1 MKFLI
6 ISDIHSNLE
15 ALVSVFSDLHN
26 NNEKIDRILIPGDI
40 VGYGPNPNECCSIVR
55 FLKNGKTYLKNEIQ
69 AIVQELDLD
78 EADKNNIIDFIFSM
92 SKKANVVAGNHDREV
107 IGQPSLC
114 SIMSAS
120 AGNAARWTTKVLKKD
135 NSRFLDS
142 LLYKSKIRK
151 FGIELV
157 HSTPVYPQGYR
168 YVKNAATLN
177 YDILHSSITVSGHT
191 HKPSAYLYT
200 KQKRNISASVFIPT
214 DQFDNRLMLVERES
228 MERQE
233 TFDVLLRPGQRYYIN
248 AGSVGQP
255 RDGTPKASYM
265 IYDTVAKKASLKK
278 SAYNTEVVKKK
289 VLKATL
295 PFDLAERIVKGI

>member
-1 MKFLI
+1 MKLLI
-6 ISDIHSNLE
+6 MSDIHSNLE

-40 VGYGPNPNECCSIVR
+40 VGYGPNPNECCAIVR
-55 FLKNGKTYLKNEIQ
+55 YLKSGKSFLKNEIQ
-69 AIVQELDLD
+69 TFIQEIDID
-78 EADKNNIIDFIFSM
+78 DTDKKNIIDYIFSM
-92 SKKANVVAGNHDREV
+92 SKKAYVIAGNHDREV

-114 SIMSAS
+114 SIMAAS
-120 AGNAARWTTKVLKKD
+120 AGNAAKWTTKVLQKANVKFLESLWYKK
-135 NSRFLDS
+135 
-142 LLYKSKIRK
+142 KINK
-151 FGIELV
+151 LGIELV

-177 YDILHSSITVSGHT
+177 YDILHSSITISGHT

-200 KQKRNISASVFIPT
+200 KEKRDISASVYIPT
-214 DQFDNRLMLVERES
+214 DQFDNRLMLIERQS

-233 TFDVLLRPGQRYYIN
+233 TFDVSLKPGQRYYIN

-265 IYDTVAKKASLKK
+265 IYDTVAKQASLKK
-278 SAYNTEVVKKK
+278 AAYNTEVVKKK

-295 PFDLAERIVKGI
+295 PFDLAERIMKGV

>member
-26 NNEKIDRILIPGDI
+26 NNEKIDRILIQGDI

-69 AIVQELDLD
+69 TFVQELDLD
-78 EADKNNIIDFIFSM
+78 EADKKNIIDFIFSM

-177 YDILHSSITVSGHT
+177 YDILHSSITISGHT

-233 TFDVLLRPGQRYYIN
+233 TFDVLLRPDQRYYIN

>member
-1 MKFLI
+1 MRFLI

-15 ALVSVFSDLHN
+15 ALVSVFSDVQK

-40 VGYGPNPNECCSIVR
+40 VGYGPNPNECCTIVR
-55 FLKNGKTYLKNEIQ
+55 FLKNGKPFLKKEIQ
-69 AIVQELDLD
+69 TIIQEIDIND
-78 EADKNNIIDFIFSM
+78 SDRKHIMDFIFSM
-92 SKKANVVAGNHDREV
+92 SKTAIAIAGNHDREV

-114 SIMSAS
+114 STMAAS
-120 AGNAARWTTKVLKKD
+120 AGNAARWTTKVIQKP
-135 NSRFLDS
+135 NARFLES
-142 LLYKSKIRK
+142 LWFRK
-151 FGIELV
+151 KLRRFGIELV
-157 HSTPVYPQGYR
+157 HSTPVYPQGYL

-177 YDILHSSITVSGHT
+177 YKSLFSSITFSGHT

-200 KQKRNISASVFIPT
+200 KEKRTISASVFIPT

-228 MERQE
+228 MERME
-233 TFDVLLRPGQRYYIN
+233 TFDVSLNPGQRYYIN
-248 AGSVGQP
+248 PGSVGQP

-265 IYDTVAKKASLKK
+265 IYDTLSKQVSLKK
-278 SAYNTEVVKKK
+278 AAYNTEVVKKK

>member
-69 AIVQELDLD
+69 TFVQELDLD
-78 EADKNNIIDFIFSM
+78 EADKKNIIDFIFSM

-177 YDILHSSITVSGHT
+177 YDILHSSITISGHT

-233 TFDVLLRPGQRYYIN
+233 TFDVLLRPDQRYYIN

-265 IYDTVAKKASLKK
+265 IYDTVAKKASLEKI
-278 SAYNTEVVKKK
+278 SV
-289 VLKATL
+289 
-295 PFDLAERIVKGI
+295 

>member
-15 ALVSVFSDLHN
+15 ALVSVFSGLHS

-40 VGYGPNPNECCSIVR
+40 VGYGPNPNECCAIVR
-55 FLKNGKTYLKNEIQ
+55 YLKSGKSFLKNEIQ
-69 AIVQELDLD
+69 TFIQEIDID
-78 EADKNNIIDFIFSM
+78 DTDKKNIIDYIFSM
-92 SKKANVVAGNHDREV
+92 SKKAYVIAGNHDREV

-114 SIMSAS
+114 SIMAAS
-120 AGNAARWTTKVLKKD
+120 AGNAAKWTTKVLQKANVKFLESLWYKK
-135 NSRFLDS
+135 
-142 LLYKSKIRK
+142 KISKL
-151 FGIELV
+151 GIELV

-177 YDILHSSITVSGHT
+177 YDILHSSITISGHT

-200 KQKRNISASVFIPT
+200 KEKRDISASVYIPT
-214 DQFDNRLMLVERES
+214 DQFDNRLMLIERQS

-233 TFDVLLRPGQRYYIN
+233 TFDVSLKPGQRYYIN

-265 IYDTVAKKASLKK
+265 IYDTVAKQASLKK
-278 SAYNTEVVKKK
+278 AAYNTEVVKKK

-295 PFDLAERIVKGI
+295 PFDLAERIMKGV

>member
-69 AIVQELDLD
+69 AFVQELDLD
-78 EADKNNIIDFIFSM
+78 EPDKKNIIDFIFSM

-177 YDILHSSITVSGHT
+177 YDILHSSITISGHT

-233 TFDVLLRPGQRYYIN
+233 TFDVLLRPDQRYYIN

>member
-1 MKFLI
+1 
-6 ISDIHSNLE
+6 
-15 ALVSVFSDLHN
+15 
-26 NNEKIDRILIPGDI
+26 
-40 VGYGPNPNECCSIVR
+40 
-55 FLKNGKTYLKNEIQ
+55 
-69 AIVQELDLD
+69 
-78 EADKNNIIDFIFSM
+78 M

-177 YDILHSSITVSGHT
+177 YDILHSSITISGHT

-233 TFDVLLRPGQRYYIN
+233 TFDVLLRPDQRYYIN

-265 IYDTVAKKASLKK
+265 IYDTVAKKASLK
-278 SAYNTEVVKKK
+278 NQ
-289 VLKATL
+289 
-295 PFDLAERIVKGI
+295 RITQR